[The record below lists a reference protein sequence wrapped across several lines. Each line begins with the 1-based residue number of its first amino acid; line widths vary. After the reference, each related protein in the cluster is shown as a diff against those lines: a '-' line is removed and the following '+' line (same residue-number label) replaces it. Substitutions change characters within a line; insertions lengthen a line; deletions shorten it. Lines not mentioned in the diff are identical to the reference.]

1 MPFTP
6 PGPLIPLQTRAGDD
20 KSYRTRQASRHTPN
34 GVNIVIRGNSVDKS
48 TRCRL
53 QGWPPLRR
61 NERGTM
67 ARVDLRRVERA
78 ANRRDAAQAELYS
91 AIRDAY
97 GSGETL
103 RDIAKAARMSHQGV
117 HKIVTQRSG

>member
-1 MPFTP
+1 
-6 PGPLIPLQTRAGDD
+6 
-20 KSYRTRQASRHTPN
+20 
-34 GVNIVIRGNSVDKS
+34 
-48 TRCRL
+48 
-53 QGWPPLRR
+53 
-61 NERGTM
+61 M